1 MRIRELKVRAR
12 DVGERRLRYGVTVPS
27 SADQEDPV
35 LLNDVQANAGEDAA
49 LRRAIVDG
57 LEDYDVCVRK
67 SVDELVNLLSNEAP
81 AEEQANGVAQLR
93 LFNLVW
99 SDRDLPGEDGF
110 VHHVAEG
117 LYERKLNSFG
127 CKAMVEVTYHFT
139 RYDLVRVLQQ
149 ILQQIAPI
157 VAGQE
162 VELSD
167 QSTET
172 SLDNNDEE
180 AMELTRKLKGHLDGK
195 RLLIFLDNLST
206 PFCWEFIR
214 PQLLHAVADASPGS
228 AIITISRTDVVKQ
241 NAEYPCRIWEP
252 QGPLRLSCNKADEL
266 YNGASS
272 YHLKIGLTHCYP
284 DVFAM
289 KLLLQLHCVT
299 PRMGVTQ
306 SEAIADILRDCRRSN
321 KSVSK
326 QMVRLVY
333 NDLPAKYRSCLLYL
347 TIFSEADN
355 IRRST
360 VCRRW
365 IAEGLIASRENRTE
379 DEADCC
385 FDALLS
391 WGLIQPGEISDAG
404 KIKTCTLHHSV
415 SEVITRIARDVN
427 FVDTDLPPVLAR
439 HLSVHSRTGV
449 QASHADRSVEA
460 ADSNDIVALL
470 PFLAQSSQWKL
481 LKLLDLE
488 GCNGLKKHHLKS
500 LCQILLLK
508 YLSLRNTDVTE
519 LPKQIQRLQCL
530 ETLDIRQTA
539 VRAFATKSVMLPML
553 KHLLAGHAQSPS
565 NSSDSSQES

>member
-1 MRIRELKVRAR
+1 MDAQGSLDSVVGRLTTILVDEAQLLGGLRGDVEFIKDEIESMNSLLLHLTEAQHRNHQVRTWMKHVVGLTGDCEGNVELYLRYVAGADPRANKGFLGYLRRFLRLLQTVPARHRIAMRIRELKVRAR

-81 AEEQANGVAQLR
+81 AEEPANGVAQLR
-93 LFNLVW
+93 LFNLVR
-99 SDRDLPGEDGF
+99 SADLPGEDEF

-127 CKAMVEVTYHFT
+127 CKAMVELPDPADIIFGYG
-139 RYDLVRVLQQ
+139 LVP
-149 ILQQIAPI
+149 ILQEILQRIAPL
-157 VAGQE
+157 ASGQE
-162 VELSD
+162 VKLRAD
-167 QSTET
+167 HSTET
-172 SLDNNDEE
+172 SSDDNDEE
-180 AMELTRKLKGHLDGK
+180 AMEITKRLKGHLDGK
-195 RLLIFLDNLST
+195 RFLIFLDNCT
-206 PFCWEFIR
+206 PFCWEIIIG
-214 PQLLHAVADASPGS
+214 PKLLHAVADASPGS
-228 AIITISRTDVVKQ
+228 AIIIISRTDVVKQ
-241 NAEYPCRIWEP
+241 NAEYPFRILKP
-252 QGPLRLSCNKADEL
+252 QSPLRLSCNKADEL

-272 YHLKIGLTHCYP
+272 YDLRSGLRYCYP

-306 SEAIADILRDCRRSN
+306 SEAIADILKVCKESN
-321 KSVSK
+321 RSVSK

-333 NDLPAKYRSCLLYL
+333 NDLPAKYRSCLFYL
-347 TIFSEADN
+347 TIFSEDDD

-404 KIKTCTLHHSV
+404 KINRFHPSY
-415 SEVITRIARDVN
+415 
-427 FVDTDLPPVLAR
+427 LPYEP
-439 HLSVHSRTGV
+439 LSI
-449 QASHADRSVEA
+449 
-460 ADSNDIVALL
+460 DSSDIFLL
-470 PFLAQSSQWKL
+470 PSDW
-481 LKLLDLE
+481 
-488 GCNGLKKHHLKS
+488 LKKV
-500 LCQILLLK
+500 
-508 YLSLRNTDVTE
+508 Y
-519 LPKQIQRLQCL
+519 
-530 ETLDIRQTA
+530 
-539 VRAFATKSVMLPML
+539 VRKFK
-553 KHLLAGHAQSPS
+553 K
-565 NSSDSSQES
+565 